1 MAPEIFDKNGYSFE
15 VDIWALGIIM
25 YNLLTGLLPFYDEDK
40 DKISKLIMEK
50 DFTFPL
56 EPKISNV
63 AKDLINQ
70 ILVKNP
76 NKRPNL
82 NQILFHDF
90 FHIGIFPE
98 LPNIE
103 TLVKE
108 PNIDEIK
115 KNIDLM
121 LMKMDLL
128 IKK

>member
-1 MAPEIFDKNGYSFE
+1 
-15 VDIWALGIIM
+15 
-25 YNLLTGLLPFYDEDK
+25 
-40 DKISKLIMEK
+40 MEK

-115 KNIDLM
+115 KKYRPNADENGLVNKEIKTELKKLYM
-121 LMKMDLL
+121 LKIPDIIE
-128 IKK
+128 IK